1 LRYSGFAELIQQA
14 ENLRGIK
21 VAIAAVAD
29 KEVLETVKLARAS
42 GYIEPILVG
51 DQLKISELAYDAELD
66 LSGIE
71 VVHEPNPM
79 LAAHRAVDQVV
90 EGNARF
96 LMKGLVNTADFLRA
110 VLRPERGLKTERLLS
125 HLGAFEIPGFQHLYF
140 VTDAGINI
148 APTLEQKKEI
158 LKNTITYLTAIGME
172 QINIAALA
180 ANEVPS
186 EKMPAS
192 MDAKVLADLSKT
204 GYFPGAMIEGPL
216 ALDGAISSEALIHK
230 GIKSEINGDT
240 DVFLVPTI
248 EVGNVLAKSL
258 VYFAG
263 GTMAGII
270 LGARVPIVLTSR
282 NDSPKSKLM
291 SIIMAA
297 LSRNTVM

>member
-1 LRYSGFAELIQQA
+1 MRYSGFTELIQQA

-21 VAIAAVAD
+21 VAIAAAAD

-51 DQLKISELAYDAELD
+51 DQLKISELAHDAELD
-66 LSGIE
+66 LSSIE

-158 LKNTITYLTAIGME
+158 LKNTIAYLTAVGME

-192 MDAKVLADLSKT
+192 MDAKALADLSKT
-204 GYFPGAMIEGPL
+204 GYFPGATIEGPL

>member
-1 LRYSGFAELIQQA
+1 MRYSGFAELIQQA

>member
-1 LRYSGFAELIQQA
+1 MRYSGFAELIRQA
-14 ENLRGIK
+14 ENLRGIR
-21 VAIAAVAD
+21 VAVAAAAD
-29 KEVLETVKLARAS
+29 QEVLEAVKLAQGG

-51 DQLKISELAYDAELD
+51 DQQEISRLCHDIELD
-66 LSGIE
+66 IKGCQII
-71 VVHEPNPM
+71 HEPNPM
-79 LAAHRAVDQVV
+79 LAAHKAVDQVV
-90 EGNARF
+90 DGNAQF

-125 HLGAFEIPGFQHLYF
+125 HLGAFEVPGFPHLF
-140 VTDAGINI
+140 FITDAGINI

-158 LKNTITYLTAIGME
+158 LNNTIIYLKSIGME
-172 QINIAALA
+172 QINISALA

-186 EKMPAS
+186 AKMPAT
-192 MDAKVLADLSKT
+192 MDALALTDLNKS
-204 GYFPGAMIEGPL
+204 GYFPGATVEGPL
-216 ALDGAISSEALIHK
+216 ALDGAISSESLLHK

-248 EVGNVLAKSL
+248 EAGNILAKSL

-270 LGARVPIVLTSR
+270 LGAQVPIVLTSR
-282 NDSPKSKLM
+282 NDPPCSKLI

-297 LSRNTVM
+297 LSRNTAI